1 MVKILSSNFMLITP
15 VRPSFQSW
23 CRAAVLSASF
33 LLISFPAFAGLGQDV
48 SSVDADQVQ
57 MQGARQMTQ
66 AATYAVHEI
75 KAPTGTVVR
84 EYVSAS
90 GKVFGVAWQGP
101 WPPDMRQILA
111 DYFETYRQATAA
123 EVSSHAGRR
132 PLIVNLPEVV
142 IQSGGHMRSFNG
154 RAFVPALL
162 PNGVSPE
169 IIR

>member
-1 MVKILSSNFMLITP
+1 VAII
-15 VRPSFQSW
+15 
-23 CRAAVLSASF
+23 AAGIFSLACS
-33 LLISFPAFAGLGQDV
+33 AFAGLGEDV
-48 SSVDADQVQ
+48 SAIDADQAH

-66 AATYAVHEI
+66 AAGYAVHEI

-111 DYFETYRQATAA
+111 NYFETYRQAGAA
-123 EVSSHAGRR
+123 EMSSHAGRR
-132 PLIVNLPEVV
+132 PLIVNQPEVV

-154 RAFVPALL
+154 RAFIPALL
-162 PNGVSPE
+162 PKGVSAE
-169 IIR
+169 TIR